1 MAIRS
6 RMGAMMDPRV
16 HAPTR
21 PSSPSKGVRLLH
33 ANSVSISL
41 DRMQFTRLE
50 NRMPEG
56 ERFDQAM
63 FVRVLKI
70 EGKCSCLRAKAA
82 PYSGHLPTN
91 AAGGNWAECSTES
104 ASIIECWVQDSI
116 MSHDRF
122 PDELVLRVHCTL
134 EMEIDAMGG
143 TSSCLRREYAVSICS
158 KLLGRASRDGFPVGK
173 QEALVRHGNPF
184 VA

>member
-1 MAIRS
+1 
-6 RMGAMMDPRV
+6 
-16 HAPTR
+16 
-21 PSSPSKGVRLLH
+21 
-33 ANSVSISL
+33 
-41 DRMQFTRLE
+41 
-50 NRMPEG
+50 
-56 ERFDQAM
+56 M
-63 FVRVLKI
+63 F
-70 EGKCSCLRAKAA
+70 EGKSCLHFRAFTSSALG
-82 PYSGHLPTN
+82 S
-91 AAGGNWAECSTES
+91 GNWAECSTES

-116 MSHDRF
+116 INHDRF
-122 PDELVLRVHCTL
+122 PDELVLRVHWTL

>member
-1 MAIRS
+1 LFTTFSDNTLDGKRFFQA
-6 RMGAMMDPRV
+6 
-16 HAPTR
+16 
-21 PSSPSKGVRLLH
+21 SKRQVPPLS
-33 ANSVSISL
+33 ANSHPSV
-41 DRMQFTRLE
+41 Q
-50 NRMPEG
+50 NRSTL
-56 ERFDQAM
+56 Q
-63 FVRVLKI
+63 LI
-70 EGKCSCLRAKAA
+70 YQLRDA
-82 PYSGHLPTN
+82 
-91 AAGGNWAECSTES
+91 GNWAECSTES
-104 ASIIECWVQDSI
+104 ASIIECWVQGSI
-116 MSHDRF
+116 MNHDRF

>member
-1 MAIRS
+1 MTISPTPCSSSQRAR
-6 RMGAMMDPRV
+6 PRL
-16 HAPTR
+16 AAGRKNRATR
-21 PSSPSKGVRLLH
+21 P
-33 ANSVSISL
+33 
-41 DRMQFTRLE
+41 DRT
-50 NRMPEG
+50 
-56 ERFDQAM
+56 
-63 FVRVLKI
+63 
-70 EGKCSCLRAKAA
+70 
-82 PYSGHLPTN
+82 
-91 AAGGNWAECSTES
+91 GNWAECSTES

-116 MSHDRF
+116 INHDRF

>member
-56 ERFDQAM
+56 ERFDQAK

-70 EGKCSCLRAKAA
+70 EGKCSCSRAKAA
-82 PYSGHLPTN
+82 DISGHLPATS
-91 AAGGNWAECSTES
+91 AANRT
-104 ASIIECWVQDSI
+104 
-116 MSHDRF
+116 
-122 PDELVLRVHCTL
+122 
-134 EMEIDAMGG
+134 
-143 TSSCLRREYAVSICS
+143 
-158 KLLGRASRDGFPVGK
+158 SRDTASYQTKTAAVYI
-173 QEALVRHGNPF
+173 ALVAQRCFCELHLDP
-184 VA
+184 